1 MTEEK
6 KLFAEPPLFG
16 DMDGILNVI
25 ETQFTDVTN
34 EISRRYEKM
43 GKLKDE
49 IKLLEK
55 QLQEIAEARSQARK
69 MSAAM
74 KEEALD
80 TAIAAGLLDVT
91 EPEVETPE
99 EPEKETI

>member
-6 KLFAEPPLFG
+6 KLFETPPLFG
-16 DMDGILNVI
+16 DMDGIVNVI
-25 ETQFTDVTN
+25 ETDFTDVSAQ
-34 EISRRYEKM
+34 IAKLYEKK
-43 GKLKDE
+43 GKISDE

-55 QLQEIAEARSQARK
+55 HLQDVSEARSQARK

-80 TAIAAGLLDVT
+80 NVIEAGLLDAT
-91 EPEVETPE
+91 GPPIETPE
-99 EPEKETI
+99 DPEKETL

>member
-1 MTEEK
+1 LSEEK

-25 ETQFTDVTN
+25 ETQFTDVSN
-34 EISRRYEKM
+34 EIAKRYEKM

-55 QLQEIAEARSQARK
+55 QLQDIAEARAQARK

-74 KEEALD
+74 KEEAQEAVIEAELQEP
-80 TAIAAGLLDVT
+80 AA
-91 EPEVETPE
+91 ETPE
-99 EPEKETI
+99 EPEKEIL